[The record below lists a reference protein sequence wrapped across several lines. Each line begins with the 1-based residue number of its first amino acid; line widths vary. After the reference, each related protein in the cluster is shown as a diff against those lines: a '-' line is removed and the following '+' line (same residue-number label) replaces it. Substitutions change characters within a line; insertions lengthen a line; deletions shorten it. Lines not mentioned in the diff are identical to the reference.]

1 MRIRPATEADLDA
14 IARIFDRSSSWLTE
28 QYRPDQVGVPAVGL
42 ETRDALHRH
51 LLQTGAMFLAE
62 DPEPA
67 GFSAAIVRDGVWFLS
82 LLWVLP
88 ERHGAGIGSA
98 LLDETLTWGR
108 DANTF
113 TVIASPYPV
122 AQLVYLRASMY
133 PLWLQVDLAGQVESS
148 RKPQGLEPLTA
159 PDQKWIDELD
169 REVRGTARR
178 EDHGFWGASAR
189 GVALHR
195 DGAPVGYVY
204 VWPDGKIGPGASWD
218 PKDMPLVLEAARHLA
233 GARERATVAVPS
245 SNWAALR
252 ELVRLGFRP
261 IGSNTFMSSR
271 PLGDASRYIS
281 SGGALG

>member
-1 MRIRPATEADLDA
+1 MRIRPATEEDLDA

-28 QYRPDQVGVPAVGL
+28 QYRPDQVGAPAVGL

-67 GFSAAIVRDGVWFLS
+67 AFSAAIVRDGVWFLS

-98 LLDETLTWGR
+98 LLDETLAWGR
-108 DANTF
+108 DAKAF
-113 TVIASPYPV
+113 TVVASPYPV

-133 PLWLQVDLAGQVESS
+133 PLWLQVDMAGEVGSARE
-148 RKPQGLEPLTA
+148 PQGLEPLTS
-159 PDQKWIDELD
+159 PDQKWVDELD
-169 REVRGTARR
+169 REVRGTARP
-178 EDHGFWGASAR
+178 EDHGFWRASAR

-218 PKDMPLVLEAARHLA
+218 PKDMALVLEAARHIA
-233 GARERATVAVPS
+233 GARERVTVAIPS

-252 ELVRLGFRP
+252 ELVRLGLKP
-261 IGSNTFMSSR
+261 TGSNMFMSSR